1 MENLYKF
8 GEFNFSAVEDKLSSS
23 NDIFWE
29 TKKLTEIKSVQF
41 SLAENLGDFN
51 GNESLCSNF
60 GFFQDDPSHE
70 GEFLLSTDQQKY
82 QDYETFDNLQ
92 FDMVNFDEQLC
103 PTKVLPLCNIEND
116 RQFYQTPLAPVEILK
131 NYGKGFKKLLL
142 PDEGKILHPV
152 NDFGLVT
159 NNQNERKLST
169 TDIMKVAGTRFIQS
183 SSSESASSGLI
194 LNHPFGFSFS
204 GLSDGE
210 KEDVSLAESL
220 LACAE
225 KVGYQQFER
234 ARFFLPQIE
243 SLSSKTGNP
252 VKRVVHYFAEAL
264 RQRIDRETGRVSV
277 KNMQKAESLFNPEE
291 DTKDL
296 NPTLLAFI
304 EDLPFCKISM
314 FTCVQALIENVK
326 DAKKIHVIDLE
337 IRKGLQWTILMQALQ
352 SRSEC
357 PLELLKITGIASG
370 NIDTSKQIVE
380 ETGKRLKDF
389 AKSLNVPFSFEIV
402 AVSDL
407 LHLREDHFKID
418 SEETIAVYSQ
428 YALRNKI
435 QQSDQ
440 LETIMRVI
448 RTINPIVM
456 VVTEIEANH
465 NSKSFVTRFI
475 EALFYFSAFFDC
487 LEACMKG
494 DEENRMILESKYFG
508 HGIRN
513 TVAEEGVERKSRNVK
528 IDVWRAF
535 FSRFGMVE
543 TKLSM
548 MCLYQAELVAKRFAC
563 GNSCTFDINGECLV
577 IGWKGTPINSVSVW
591 KFI

>member
-8 GEFNFSAVEDKLSSS
+8 GEFSFNAVEDKLSSS

-29 TKKLTEIKSVQF
+29 TKKLHEIKSVQF
-41 SLAENLGDFN
+41 PVAEDLGDFN
-51 GNESLCSNF
+51 GTESLCSNF
-60 GFFQDDPSHE
+60 GFFQDDPLHE
-70 GEFLLSTDQQKY
+70 DGFLLSTDQQKF

-103 PTKVLPLCNIEND
+103 PTKVLPLCDTKND
-116 RQFYQTPLAPVEILK
+116 EQYYQTPLAPVEILK

-142 PDEGKILHPV
+142 PDEGKVLHPV
-152 NDFGLVT
+152 NDIGLVM
-159 NNQNERKLST
+159 NNENERKLST

-183 SSSESASSGLI
+183 SSSESSSSGLI

-204 GLSDGE
+204 GLSDQE

-264 RQRIDRETGRVSV
+264 RQRIDRETGRVPV

-291 DTKDL
+291 ETKDL

-304 EDLPFCKISM
+304 EDLPFCKIAM
-314 FTCVQALIENVK
+314 FTCVQAIVENVK
-326 DAKKIHVIDLE
+326 DTKKIHVIDFE

-352 SRSEC
+352 SRNEC
-357 PLELLKITGIASG
+357 PLELLKITAIASG
-370 NIDTSKQIVE
+370 NTDTSKQVAE
-380 ETGKRLKDF
+380 ATGKRLKDF
-389 AKSLNVPFSFEIV
+389 AQSLTVPFSFEIV
-402 AVSDL
+402 VVSDL

-435 QQSDQ
+435 HQSDQ

-448 RTINPIVM
+448 RTINPVVM

-487 LEACMKG
+487 LEDCMKD
-494 DEENRMILESKYFG
+494 DEINRTILESMYFSY
-508 HGIRN
+508 GIRN

-535 FSRFGMVE
+535 FTRFGMVE

-548 MCLYQAELVAKRFAC
+548 MCLYQAELIAKRFAC
-563 GNSCTFDINGECLV
+563 GNSCTFDMNGECLV

>member
-1 MENLYKF
+1 MENLYNF
-8 GEFNFSAVEDKLSSS
+8 GEFSFNAVEDKLSSS

-29 TKKLTEIKSVQF
+29 TKKVHEIKNAQF
-41 SLAENLGDFN
+41 FVAEDLGEFN
-51 GNESLCSNF
+51 GTESLCSNF
-60 GFFQDDPSHE
+60 GFFQDDPSYE
-70 GEFLLSTDQQKY
+70 GEFLLSTDQQKF

-92 FDMVNFDEQLC
+92 FDMVNFDEQLRT
-103 PTKVLPLCNIEND
+103 TKNLPLPDTEND
-116 RQFYQTPLAPVEILK
+116 KQHYQTPLAAVEILK

-142 PDEGKILHPV
+142 PDEGKIIHPV
-152 NDFGLVT
+152 NDFGFVT
-159 NNQNERKLST
+159 SNENERKLST

-183 SSSESASSGLI
+183 SSSESALSGLI

-204 GLSDGE
+204 GLSDEE
-210 KEDVSLAESL
+210 KEDVSLVESL

-252 VKRVVHYFAEAL
+252 VKRLVHYFVKAL
-264 RQRIDRETGRVSV
+264 RQRIDRETGRVCADSL
-277 KNMQKAESLFNPEE
+277 QKAESLFDPEE
-291 DTKDL
+291 DAKVL

-314 FTCVQALIENVK
+314 FTCVQALIENFK

-337 IRKGLQWTILMQALQ
+337 IRKGLQWTILIQALQ
-352 SRSEC
+352 SRNEC
-357 PLELLKITGIASG
+357 PLELLKITAIASG
-370 NIDTSKQIVE
+370 NIDTTKQIAE
-380 ETGKRLKDF
+380 ETCKRLKDF
-389 AKSLNVPFSFEIV
+389 AQSLNIPFSFDIV
-402 AVSDL
+402 VVSDL
-407 LHLREDHFKID
+407 LHLRKDHFKID
-418 SEETIAVYSQ
+418 SDETVAVYSQ

-435 QQSDQ
+435 PQSDQ

-456 VVTEIEANH
+456 VVGEIEANH
-465 NSKSFVTRFI
+465 NSKSFVNRFI

-487 LEACMKG
+487 LEDCMKG
-494 DEENRMILESKYFG
+494 NEKNRIILESMYFSY
-508 HGIRN
+508 GIMN
-513 TVAEEGVERKSRNVK
+513 TVAKEGAERKSRNVK

-535 FSRFGMVE
+535 FKRFGMVE
-543 TKLSM
+543 TELSM
-548 MCLYQAELVAKRFAC
+548 MSLYQAELVAKRFAC
-563 GNSCTFDINGECLV
+563 GNSCTFEMNGECLV